1 MSSEPSN
8 SGVRPEQDPPQS
20 APQQTADQAEQDPQ
34 AAQTTQR
41 SSGTILLPP
50 RSSSGPSASLV
61 PPTLVESPQEQN
73 RTQTF
78 PVAPRNVSVVTLD
91 AVTSDHH
98 GTSPQDAHAGPSQV
112 SYENGNG
119 NGRVH
124 LGNGVL
130 YSNRHPSLNRPQTA
144 PGVPGARPRTGDS
157 TLRPR
162 TGDSM
167 MRSTTLDWVVPIE
180 ERSVIRHTVEERIA
194 PTLEH
199 AIRERDKLKMRART
213 AKWSI
218 NIAAA
223 MQIFLGSMTTG
234 LSAIGLDGKHFGVA
248 TTVLGI
254 LATLTGAFLAR
265 VRATDEP
272 ETSLIRA
279 HDLDSFIRDCEA
291 FRLDCGLD
299 TGDRYD
305 QRVEEFRRRFE
316 MLLGNMRAEAM
327 KTGQR
332 PATESVQQDKVKQMQ
347 KQLPV

>member
-1 MSSEPSN
+1 
-8 SGVRPEQDPPQS
+8 
-20 APQQTADQAEQDPQ
+20 
-34 AAQTTQR
+34 
-41 SSGTILLPP
+41 
-50 RSSSGPSASLV
+50 
-61 PPTLVESPQEQN
+61 
-73 RTQTF
+73 
-78 PVAPRNVSVVTLD
+78 
-91 AVTSDHH
+91 
-98 GTSPQDAHAGPSQV
+98 
-112 SYENGNG
+112 
-119 NGRVH
+119 
-124 LGNGVL
+124 
-130 YSNRHPSLNRPQTA
+130 
-144 PGVPGARPRTGDS
+144 
-157 TLRPR
+157 
-162 TGDSM
+162 
-167 MRSTTLDWVVPIE
+167 MRSTTLDWVVPVE

-194 PTLEH
+194 PTFEH
-199 AIRERDKLKMRART
+199 AVRERDKLKMRART

-223 MQIFLGSMTTG
+223 LQIFLGSMTTG

-327 KTGQR
+327 KAGQR
-332 PATESVQQDKVKQMQ
+332 PATESVQQDKVKQVQ